1 MLFAFIGKD
10 KPGILQVRIDNR
22 PAHVAYLEKLNAE
35 GTLKIAGPF
44 LGDDGKPYRQPAW
57 SSRRPTRQ
65 RPRRSSP
72 KIPTPRQACSPRPKS
87 TSGTGPSTS
96 RPDV

>member
-10 KPGILQVRIDNR
+10 KPGILQVRLDNR

-44 LGDDGKPYRQPAW
+44 LGVGEELRDRDRPVGLEGFRHGLRA
-57 SSRRPTRQ
+57 RRLDAIYGQ
-65 RPRRSSP
+65 
-72 KIPTPRQACSPRPKS
+72 
-87 TSGTGPSTS
+87 
-96 RPDV
+96 